1 MLQKR
6 IPASSTEF
14 LHLDFDV
21 APGNI
26 TTLPV
31 QMAITVYPRGPVSGD
46 WVDAAWTPGAAPPAS
61 RILIGPDSARPLAR
75 ATYCVWGRV
84 TAAPELPVVEA
95 PWVLTVT

>member
-6 IPASSTEF
+6 IPAGSKEF

-26 TTLPV
+26 TSLPV
-31 QMAITVYPRGPVSGD
+31 EMAITVYPRGPVDAD
-46 WVDAAWTPGAAPPAS
+46 WADAEWTPSAAPPAS
-61 RILIGPDSARPLAR
+61 RLLIGPGSSRPLGR

-84 TAAPELPVVEA
+84 TAAPELPLVEA
-95 PWVLTVT
+95 PWVLTIT